1 MIATWRDRQSS
12 GKALGA
18 SGQTGGVRRDLRVP
32 KLSRRCGA
40 RSVRAVVLVLP
51 GGEAESRRPH
61 LWSAEAFLWPLAAR
75 FVGRGRRHGLAVHV
89 LRYRYRGWNGERAD
103 PVADARWALAEVR
116 RRYGP
121 VPVGLVGHSLG
132 GRVAVHVA
140 GDARVAGVVLLAPWL
155 EEADPVGQLTGRAV
169 LVVHG
174 VRDRHTDPVMS
185 YRFAVRARRVGARIG
200 RVELPRA
207 GHLLLRQ
214 WRAWTVRVTDFVDA
228 SLIAGPFDSSMRG
241 AIGAVGSGG
250 LREHLPRWR
259 WRRRCGSSRS

>member
-1 MIATWRDRQSS
+1 M
-12 GKALGA
+12 
-18 SGQTGGVRRDLRVP
+18 RVP
-32 KLSRRCGA
+32 ELSRGQGA

-61 LWSAEAFLWPLAAR
+61 LWLAEAFLWPLARQIAR
-75 FVGRGRRHGLAVHV
+75 RGRRNGLAVHV

-103 PVADARWALAEVR
+103 PVVDAWWALGEVR

-140 GDARVAGVVLLAPWL
+140 GDARVAGVVLLGPWL

-169 LVVHG
+169 LILHG
-174 VRDRHTDPVMS
+174 ARDRHTDPAMS
-185 YRFAVRARRVGARIG
+185 YRFAVGARRVGARVA

-207 GHLLLRQ
+207 GHVLLRQ
-214 WRAWTVRVTDFVDA
+214 WRAWTALTTDFVDVA
-228 SLIAGPFDSSMRG
+228 LTGGRCDSLLLG
-241 AIGAVGSGG
+241 ALEAVDSGG
-250 LREHLPRWR
+250 LRVHLPR
-259 WRRRCGSSRS
+259 RRARVLRRHC